1 MLRGDCLPYPF
12 FIKKQGIMSAAIL
25 ILGGGTF
32 YHVRNHLSIA
42 APAFGTTAKWLHEQ
56 LGNSDLVLT
65 KMADAASHLE
75 TNADVK
81 AFVEQY
87 LAKKTLRCI
96 IMNVAL
102 CDYEGTIGTLASD
115 KYAQRLQSRA
125 GKQRM
130 DLVPSDKV
138 IASVKK
144 QRSDVFLVGFKTTT
158 NCSPAEQQAAA
169 YRMLS
174 ESKGDLVLAND
185 TVTRHNLL
193 INAKN
198 ECLIASDDRMEVL
211 KRLVIEINTSW
222 DF

>member
-1 MLRGDCLPYPF
+1 
-12 FIKKQGIMSAAIL
+12 MSASIL

-42 APAFGTTAKWLHEQ
+42 APAFGTTAKWLHEA
-56 LGNSDLVLT
+56 LVDSDLVLT
-65 KMADAASHLE
+65 KMADTSSSLE

-81 AFVEQY
+81 KFVDAY
-87 LAKKTLRCI
+87 LAKEMLSCI

-102 CDYEGTIGTLASD
+102 CDYEGTIDTVVSGKHA
-115 KYAQRLQSRA
+115 KRLQSRA
-125 GKQRM
+125 GKQLM
-130 DLVPSDKV
+130 DLTASDKV
-138 IASVKK
+138 IASIKE
-144 QRSDVFLVGFKTTT
+144 QRPDVFLVGFKTTT
-158 NCSPAEQQAAA
+158 NFSPDEQQAAA

-198 ECLIASDDRMEVL
+198 ERLIASDDRIEVL
-211 KRLVIEINTSW
+211 KRLVKEITCKK
-222 DF
+222 

>member
-1 MLRGDCLPYPF
+1 
-12 FIKKQGIMSAAIL
+12 MSAAIL

-42 APAFGTTAKWLHEQ
+42 APAFGTTARWLKEN
-56 LGNSDLVLT
+56 LVGSELVLT
-65 KMADAASHLE
+65 KMADSASSLE

-81 AFVEQY
+81 AFVDES
-87 LAKKTLRCI
+87 LTKKTLRCL

-102 CDYEGTIGTLASD
+102 CDYEGTIGHVASG
-115 KYAQRLQSRA
+115 KHVQRLQSRA
-125 GKQRM
+125 GKQLM

-138 IASVKK
+138 ISSVKE
-144 QRSDVFLVGFKTTT
+144 QRPDILLVGFKTTT
-158 NCSPAEQQAAA
+158 NFSPEEQQKAA

-193 INAKN
+193 INSKN
-198 ECLIASDDRMEVL
+198 ECLIASKDRIEVL
-211 KRLVIEINTSW
+211 KRLVIEIKRT
-222 DF
+222 